1 MNRKILEALG
11 DDNLCIN
18 PTFYNGPPKYE
29 EAIKVMYKTAET
41 LEKKLNEEEKKIF
54 DQFCDAQ
61 SDANHIY
68 QVDRFVCGYRL
79 GVLMMV
85 EVFSGTSDFFLQ
97 EEAVYNK
104 SPGTEKGESL

>member
-1 MNRKILEALG
+1 MGKILEALG

-18 PTFYNGPPKYE
+18 PTFYDGSPAYK
-29 EAIKVMYKTAET
+29 EAIKVMYGAVEI
-41 LEKKLNEEEKKIF
+41 LEKKLNEEEKKLF
-54 DQFCDAQ
+54 DQYCDAQ

-85 EVFSGTSDFFLQ
+85 EVFAGTSDFFLQ
-97 EEAVYNK
+97 EDVFPEKN
-104 SPGTEKGESL
+104 PGIKKGKAL